1 MSTHH
6 SHAARSFDTPISL
19 PLAVVTVG
27 EFGAI
32 TVTID
37 GSEFPPESPGAAWS
51 RAQFGDLLDAITQNR
66 SRVVRVEVHESD
78 GSVFTDIIHTETTER
93 ANPEQVWAVPSR
105 RERRRQA
112 SELVEVFG
120 GGFVPGED
128 IIVAIPVSTSEG
140 RPDGSARVLIELSH
154 LLDDVKD
161 VLLVGHVSGTVI
173 VRRLP

>member
-6 SHAARSFDTPISL
+6 RNAARSSDTPISL

-37 GSEFPPESPGAAWS
+37 GSEFPSELPRAAWS
-51 RAQFGDLLDAITQNR
+51 RAQFGDLLDAITQKR
-66 SRVVRVEVHESD
+66 SRTVRVEVHEFD
-78 GSVFTDIIHTETTER
+78 GPVFTDIIHAETTER
-93 ANPEQVWAVPSR
+93 AKFEQVSAVPSR

-112 SELVEVFG
+112 SELVEVLG
-120 GGFVPGED
+120 DGFVPGED
-128 IIVAIPVSTSEG
+128 ITVAIPVSTSEG
-140 RPDGSARVLIELSH
+140 KADGSARALIDLSH
-154 LLDDVKD
+154 LADDVTD

-173 VRRLP
+173 GRRLR

>member
-51 RAQFGDLLDAITQNR
+51 RAQFGDLLDAIAQNR
-66 SRVVRVEVHESD
+66 SRMVRVEVHESD
-78 GSVFTDIIHTETTER
+78 GSVFTDIIHAETTER
-93 ANPEQVWAVPSR
+93 ANPEQVSAVPSR
-105 RERRRQA
+105 RCRSQA

-120 GGFVPGED
+120 VGFVPGED
-128 IIVAIPVSTSEG
+128 ITVAIPVSTSEG
-140 RPDGSARVLIELSH
+140 RADGSARVLIVLSH

-161 VLLVGHVSGTVI
+161 MLLVGHVSGTVI
-173 VRRLP
+173 VRRLL